1 MPCMDCNVR
10 TWAKLSTETLYETK
24 AIHFYDFYQYF
35 ELIDIC
41 ANILQLLF
49 CLNEIHK
56 FLYLLWFMW
65 RTETIMEQ
73 HGRKL
78 QIFNIK
84 TVEE

>member
-1 MPCMDCNVR
+1 MYGLHCKDMGE
-10 TWAKLSTETLYETK
+10 LSTETLYETK

-65 RTETIMEQ
+65 RTKMIMEQ
-73 HGRKL
+73 HGR
-78 QIFNIK
+78 
-84 TVEE
+84 E